1 MKGQQLIHSGI
12 NYMLIDFFSHAK
24 EAFSGTGADSAV
36 SLGCIEEKY
45 GRFEFEACKRGLD
58 IFLALAGI
66 IASVP
71 VVFVFSFLIKL
82 ISVSGP
88 VIYRQNRLGKDG
100 SVFVMYK
107 LRTMRADAEQHT
119 GPVWSQGIRDARL
132 IPLIGS
138 FLRRTH
144 IDELPQLFNVLKGD
158 MSIVGPRPERP
169 EIVQRIAPQINDYYV
184 RLSVRPG
191 ITGLAQVRH
200 RYDRTIEDV
209 QKKIDYDIR
218 YIRSMSWQTELQI
231 ILETALKMVC
241 GKVIA

>member
-12 NYMLIDFFSHAK
+12 NYMSIDFFSQTK
-24 EAFSGTGADSAV
+24 ESFSGTGTGAEV
-36 SLGCIEEKY
+36 SLDYKEAKY
-45 GRFEFEACKRGLD
+45 SRFEFEACKRGLD
-58 IFLALAGI
+58 IFLALGGI
-66 IASVP
+66 IASAP
-71 VVFVFSFLIKL
+71 IVFAFSFLIKL

-231 ILETALKMVC
+231 ILETALKMLC

>member
-1 MKGQQLIHSGI
+1 M
-12 NYMLIDFFSHAK
+12 
-24 EAFSGTGADSAV
+24 
-36 SLGCIEEKY
+36 
-45 GRFEFEACKRGLD
+45 
-58 IFLALAGI
+58 
-66 IASVP
+66 P

-88 VIYRQNRLGKDG
+88 VIYKQNRLGKDG

-119 GPVWSQGIRDARL
+119 GPVWSQGIKDARL
-132 IPLIGS
+132 IPLIGG

-169 EIVQRIAPQINDYYV
+169 EIVQRIAPQINDYYM

-209 QKKIDYDIR
+209 QKKIDYDIH

-241 GKVIA
+241 GKIIV